1 MGLGIWEIE
10 ASGSLGFVQNG
21 RRAPPPPYQGSL
33 ANLTLF
39 PASGQQAHHS
49 LLKQP
54 NTLLP
59 SRMWGSSSSAG

>member
-1 MGLGIWEIE
+1 MGLSTWEIE
-10 ASGSLGFVQNG
+10 ASGSLGFMQNG
-21 RRAPPPPYQGSL
+21 KRDPAPLPL
-33 ANLTLF
+33 FNLTLF
-39 PASGQQAHHS
+39 PASGQQTHSS